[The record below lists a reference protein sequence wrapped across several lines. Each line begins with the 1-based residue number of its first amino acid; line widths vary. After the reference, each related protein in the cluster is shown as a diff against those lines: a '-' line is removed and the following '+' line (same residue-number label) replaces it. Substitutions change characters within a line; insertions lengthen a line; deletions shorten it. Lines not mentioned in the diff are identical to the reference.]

1 MENNKQNMSE
11 NKSWTT
17 TPGWSGY
24 VAEKEHG
31 VENGTKPSV
40 DKKDGS
46 WTCTPGWCGYVKHDE
61 K

>member
-1 MENNKQNMSE
+1 MSE

-31 VENGTKPSV
+31 AENGTKPSV

-46 WTCTPGWCGYVKHDE
+46 WTCRPGWCGYVKHDE